1 MMTALD
7 DSGKPVGYFLLR
19 DADWEAGSIR
29 IGFIVVDVSQRGKG
43 YGKQMLALAKQ
54 YCFEILGMKRMT
66 LGVFH
71 INRRAM
77 ECYEKMGFRPYAT
90 DEETFDFHGRE
101 WKVIEME
108 CLA

>member
-1 MMTALD
+1 
-7 DSGKPVGYFLLR
+7 
-19 DADWEAGSIR
+19 
-29 IGFIVVDVSQRGKG
+29 
-43 YGKQMLALAKQ
+43 
-54 YCFEILGMKRMT
+54 MKRMT

-108 CLA
+108 CLACVF